1 MMQQLYRNNREL
13 LQNVSS
19 GHFKKVKNTFKGSFK
34 KSLLRRSNP
43 AELQKIKERSERIM
57 NRREVVM
64 WAVLLILI
72 ALTIGLMIRYFR
84 Y

>member
-19 GHFKKVKNTFKGSFK
+19 GHFKNEKNKFKGSFK

-43 AELQKIKERSERIM
+43 AEFQRIKERSERAM
-57 NRREVVM
+57 KCREVVM

-72 ALTIGLMIRYFR
+72 ALTIGLIIRYLR